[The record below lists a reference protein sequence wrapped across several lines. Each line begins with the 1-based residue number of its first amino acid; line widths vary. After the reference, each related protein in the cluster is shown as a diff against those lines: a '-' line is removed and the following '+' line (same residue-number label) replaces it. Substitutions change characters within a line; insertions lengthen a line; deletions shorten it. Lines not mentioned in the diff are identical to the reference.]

1 MGFSFDD
8 IKQIYVNNFRETRG
22 IMLAEDYAS
31 FVDKVLTV
39 ITDTLNTTSE
49 GRDLTDQALGIAL
62 RNNATPEEWQKTKVN
77 ILTFLFW
84 LTMNE
89 CPQLKHEMALH
100 LYRELRKENPT

>member
-1 MGFSFDD
+1 MSSSFED
-8 IKQIYVNNFRETRG
+8 IKRIYVSNFSEARG

-39 ITDTLNTTSE
+39 IMETLNTTCE
-49 GRDLTDQALGIAL
+49 GRDLTDRALGIAL

-77 ILTFLFW
+77 IMTFLFW
-84 LTMNE
+84 LTIQE

-100 LYRELRKENPT
+100 LYKELRKENQT